1 MSTFLLV
8 YFLGAY
14 LTAVLYCLLLENNMF
29 RESIFYAVTINP
41 EIPPLTLLFVTT
53 IFFTALSWIGV
64 CVMLYFIYDIISTTI
79 KSKSIN
85 K

>member
-1 MSTFLLV
+1 MTTFLLV
-8 YFLGAY
+8 YLLGAY

-64 CVMLYFIYDIISTTI
+64 CIMLYFIYDIISTTI